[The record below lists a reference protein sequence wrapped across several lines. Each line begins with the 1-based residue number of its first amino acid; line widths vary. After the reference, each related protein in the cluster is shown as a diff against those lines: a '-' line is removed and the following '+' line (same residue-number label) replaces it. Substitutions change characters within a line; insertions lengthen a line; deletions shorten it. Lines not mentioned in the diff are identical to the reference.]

1 MITLFKLGLLTA
13 LPLAATMVSY
23 YGIMAILGIELNIG
37 TALISFIVV
46 GIVDY
51 SVHYLYRVK
60 DHLAATNAS
69 IDESLLYAIRHSG
82 ASIVFN
88 VALFS
93 LGFLTLLF
101 SQFKPIAYLGGLVAL
116 ALTISGFM
124 SIFLISMLA
133 PWFMRREKPPVFDTT
148 YEINV
153 EKAGE
158 YS

>member
-1 MITLFKLGLLTA
+1 
-13 LPLAATMVSY
+13 MVSY

-51 SVHYLYRVK
+51 SVHYLHRVK
-60 DHLAATNAS
+60 DHWVTSNAT

-82 ASIVFN
+82 SSIVFN

-133 PWFMRREKPPVFDTT
+133 PWFMRKEKPPVSSAI
-148 YEINV
+148 YETSDVNV
-153 EKAGE
+153 GE

>member
-1 MITLFKLGLLTA
+1 
-13 LPLAATMVSY
+13 
-23 YGIMAILGIELNIG
+23 LGIELNIG

-51 SVHYLYRVK
+51 SVHYLHRVK
-60 DHLAATNAS
+60 DHWVTSNAT

-82 ASIVFN
+82 SSIVFN

-133 PWFMRREKPPVFDTT
+133 PWFMRKEKPPVSSAI
-148 YEINV
+148 YETSDVNV
-153 EKAGE
+153 GE